1 MDAIDQTI
9 ITLLKE
15 NSRMPI
21 AQIGTVV
28 HLSVPAVSERI
39 RKLKEQGIIRR
50 FTLQLNREKTGS
62 AMLALIF
69 VTLSNPKHRQGFL
82 ACVGQTP
89 AILECHHLAGEYDYM
104 LKAAVSGTGQLE
116 ALVSEQLKAVPG
128 VARTNTVVVLS
139 TLKDEL

>member
-15 NSRMPI
+15 NSRMPN

-62 AMLALIF
+62 ALLALIF
-69 VTLSNPKHRQGFL
+69 VTLSNPKYRQGFL
-82 ACVGQTP
+82 ACVDQTP
-89 AILECHHLAGEYDYM
+89 AILECHHLAGEYDYL
-104 LKAAVSGTGQLE
+104 LKAAVSGTGELE
-116 ALVSEQLKAVPG
+116 KLVSEQLKAIPG

-139 TLKDEL
+139 TLKEEL